1 MSDIVIINNF
11 FRGFS
16 FIENEL
22 KKIPLYPEKEFNKKF
37 NQNQTWPG
45 KRSESLLTSN
55 KILVA
60 LFIET
65 TQRHDFFK
73 RKKMVIGSMHTH
85 LRLHGKYEGQY
96 KTGSSEDSD
105 WIHEDTNMYSMLVYL
120 SPTCLTSGTNFYLE
134 KKENTL
140 THKVAFVQNTA
151 VIFKGNIFHKSA
163 SNYGDSI
170 ENGRF
175 TLNIFFDSIDE

>member
-1 MSDIVIINNF
+1 
-11 FRGFS
+11 
-16 FIENEL
+16 
-22 KKIPLYPEKEFNKKF
+22 
-37 NQNQTWPG
+37 
-45 KRSESLLTSN
+45 
-55 KILVA
+55 
-60 LFIET
+60 
-65 TQRHDFFK
+65 
-73 RKKMVIGSMHTH
+73 MVIGSMHTH